1 MLIDLPTGCGGNV
14 TVSYLGV
21 IPWGFVTFGHV
32 GIQTK
37 ISHIG
42 LEKDK
47 INLFFSVLSFES
59 LSGNPMLKL
68 TGRK

>member
-1 MLIDLPTGCGGNV
+1 M
-14 TVSYLGV
+14 SYLGV

>member
-1 MLIDLPTGCGGNV
+1 M
-14 TVSYLGV
+14 SYLGV

-37 ISHIG
+37 IPHTG

-47 INLFFSVLSFES
+47 IKLFFSVLSFES
-59 LSGNPMLKL
+59 LSGSPMLKF